1 MRSHRVLLGL
11 VACLLGCDSEAARAQ
26 LSDARGPDS
35 LTAQVERAVQAWQR
49 GDHAAA
55 YAGFERV
62 VDASSRVSRL
72 TPQQLIAVGTAAR
85 HLGRRDPQLFRT
97 A

>member
-26 LSDARGPDS
+26 LSDVRGPDS

-49 GDHAAA
+49 GDKQRPARRPSRRH
-55 YAGFERV
+55 GSPRV
-62 VDASSRVSRL
+62 
-72 TPQQLIAVGTAAR
+72 
-85 HLGRRDPQLFRT
+85 
-97 A
+97 